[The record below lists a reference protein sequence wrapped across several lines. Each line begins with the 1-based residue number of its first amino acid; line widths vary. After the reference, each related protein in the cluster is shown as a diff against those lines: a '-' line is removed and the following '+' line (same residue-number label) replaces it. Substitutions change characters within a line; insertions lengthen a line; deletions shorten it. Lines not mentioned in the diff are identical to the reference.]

1 MKRWIRILCVLVC
14 AAVLCACSEEETVDG
29 NIINMYYIGTAET
42 KIEMRDYVL
51 VAQDADSQVKE
62 VLEALSVM
70 PEKLEYKAPL
80 AMGFVILAYNLE
92 NGVLTLDVD
101 AAYRE
106 LSFTTEV
113 LVRASLVYSLEQLE
127 DVNYVSITIEGNPLR
142 DRAGSLVG
150 IMNSSMFLNN
160 MGSEISSYDTANLVL
175 YFANE
180 AGDQLI
186 AVNRQKAYNTN
197 ISLERLVVE
206 ELIAGPSATVEG
218 LCATIDP
225 GTKVISVMTKDG
237 VCYVN
242 VDEAFLSAVS
252 NVTADVT
259 IYSIV
264 NSLVEL
270 NHINKVQIS
279 VNGDTS
285 GMFREK
291 YSLGTV
297 FERNLDLVTTLSK

>member
-1 MKRWIRILCVLVC
+1 MKVNARTEEFEQLELFDKPALFTNGRIDRSTVPEGWYAYDFRGSDDDPGELYVI
-14 AAVLCACSEEETVDG
+14 EEKPVVV
-29 NIINMYYIGTAET
+29 NHSGTA
-42 KIEMRDYVL
+42 L
-51 VAQDADSQVKE
+51 
-62 VLEALSVM
+62 M
-70 PEKLEYKAPL
+70 PEKLEYKVPL
-80 AMGFVILAYNLE
+80 AMGFEILAYNLE

-113 LVRASLVYSLEQLE
+113 LVRAALVYSLEQLE

-142 DRAGSLVG
+142 DKAGSLVG

-175 YFANE
+175 YFSNE

>member
-80 AMGFVILAYNLE
+80 AMGFEILAYNLE

-113 LVRASLVYSLEQLE
+113 LVRAALVYSLEQLE